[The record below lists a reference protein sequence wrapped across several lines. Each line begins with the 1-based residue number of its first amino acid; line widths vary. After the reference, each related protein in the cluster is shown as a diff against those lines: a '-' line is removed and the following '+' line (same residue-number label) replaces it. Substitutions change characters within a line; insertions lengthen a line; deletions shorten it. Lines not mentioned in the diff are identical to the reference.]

1 MPGSCSQIMP
11 LAVRSCHYQASG
23 RRRRRSSGHNRVA
36 GSERGSCWWLVTP
49 AASQTRAPSEA
60 MTAIAAGH
68 LLTCPAGQNAIA
80 DAVIRATQARRCVVW
95 LMTRNASPARSP
107 GHRAP
112 GTCPAGATSAASC
125 TIRLAPRCRSPV
137 PRRPGEAQ
145 LEPRRAAWCA
155 ALRPCD
161 DPGDAMA
168 APTQGVRQLRWH
180 PGPAS
185 AENARP
191 YDVHGRWAEPLGQRT
206 EPARVPDA
214 GCDGIVR
221 GQCGGP
227 A

>member
-1 MPGSCSQIMP
+1 MP

-112 GTCPAGATSAASC
+112 GTCPAGATPAASC
-125 TIRLAPRCRSPV
+125 TIRLAPRCRSPI

-145 LEPRRAAWCA
+145 LEPRRAA
-155 ALRPCD
+155 LHPCD
-161 DPGDAMA
+161 DPGDAR
-168 APTQGVRQLRWH
+168 GGRH
-180 PGPAS
+180 PGCAS
-185 AENARP
+185 ASMAPRPCLSGERPALWRSPPLGRTARP
-191 YDVHGRWAEPLGQRT
+191 AHRTRGRSGCRLGQHCQGFSAVGLPDGR
-206 EPARVPDA
+206 ARA
-214 GCDGIVR
+214 
-221 GQCGGP
+221 
-227 A
+227 